1 MYKYAAAGLAN
12 KQDPKVIVK
21 ELTGRGAAPGHAEK
35 IVAETQ
41 EVLRKA
47 RGEKYKKR
55 MTRGLLW
62 TIAGVVITC
71 ATLAFADQLGGQYL
85 LCYGAIIFG
94 VIDFLAGLFGWIFS
108 R

>member
-1 MYKYAAAGLAN
+1 M
-12 KQDPKVIVK
+12 ITR
-21 ELTGRGAAPGHAEK
+21 ELTGLGAEPGHAGK

-41 EVLRKA
+41 EVLRRA

-62 TIAGVVITC
+62 TIAGAVITC

>member
-1 MYKYAAAGLAN
+1 MVN

-21 ELTGRGAAPGHAEK
+21 ELAGRGAAPGHADK

-41 EVLRKA
+41 EVLKKA

-62 TIAGVVITC
+62 TIAGIIITC
-71 ATLAFADQLGGQYL
+71 ASLGFADQLGGQYI